1 LAALAK
7 GAQATGGG
15 LAKAAQAATSTL
27 AKDAQA
33 IAGKAATPTGQ
44 AAQTTAT
51 GQTAQTTA
59 TGQTAQTTATGGG
72 AQQAELG
79 PIDVINAI
87 KDPKIAQQLQTMKQ
101 KVPGS
106 SLDSM
111 IDPKG
116 SQDEQKQIQSLD
128 KALQDLKKNAGI
140 Q

>member
-27 AKDAQA
+27 AKGAQS

-51 GQTAQTTA
+51 G
-59 TGQTAQTTATGGG
+59 GG

-79 PIDVINAI
+79 PIDIINAI
-87 KDPKIAQQLQTMKQ
+87 KDPKIAQQLQTMK
-101 KVPGS
+101 KKMPGS

-111 IDPKG
+111 VDPKG